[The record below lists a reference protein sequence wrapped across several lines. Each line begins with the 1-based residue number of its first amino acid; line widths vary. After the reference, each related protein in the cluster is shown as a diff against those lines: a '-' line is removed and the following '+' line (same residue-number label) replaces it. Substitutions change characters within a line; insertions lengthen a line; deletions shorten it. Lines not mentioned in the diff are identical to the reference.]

1 MTPLQAVI
9 VEILRARGFEVAER
23 DGDLLARKGKSEAV
37 FYVTRRAE
45 QGSVD
50 DFLARHSDFAGRK
63 VLVSVEPLSPSVL
76 DDLERTVMVWDRQ
89 DMEREL
95 DLMGG
100 EADGHGPVDELLA
113 TDFPRLISA
122 DDMDALHD
130 RSMGHRIIRPAVTAD
145 EAVDMAR
152 NTTAGF
158 RQELRLMPYHVFG
171 YVCPLYLGDEKVGV
185 ESGTL
190 SVNGRTQRVEPW
202 PDVSDVV
209 YSLSEEHE
217 RLDAVISE
225 DGAAKVA
232 RRELVR
238 IYTVDRDHVVQE
250 EHVTLTEK
258 RRIAPLEGR
267 IELEHLGMFF
277 VPLWYVEGAYGV
289 VVVDASTGRVVSE
302 DHCSF

>member
-23 DGDLLARKGKSEAV
+23 DGDLLAKREESEAV

-45 QGSVD
+45 QKDVD
-50 DFLARHSDFAGRK
+50 GFLTRHSDFAGRK
-63 VLVSVEPLSPSVL
+63 VLVTVEPLCPSVL
-76 DDLERTVMVWDRQ
+76 DDLERTVIVWDRQ

-100 EADGHGPVDELLA
+100 EEDGHGPVDELLA
-113 TDFPRLISA
+113 TDFPRLMSV

-130 RSMGHRIIRPAVTAD
+130 RSMGHRIIRPTVTAD

-152 NTTAGF
+152 NATAGF
-158 RQELRLMPYHVFG
+158 QQELRLMPYYVFG
-171 YVCPLYLGDEKVGV
+171 YVCPLYLGDERVGV

-202 PDVSDVV
+202 PDVRDVV

-258 RRIAPLEGR
+258 RRIAPQEER

-277 VPLWYVEGAYGV
+277 VPLWYVEGAYGA